1 MFYDLNVPWSAT
13 DAQLPRTLAFLDE
26 LGYNVV
32 ALNHTIS
39 GKLPAQI
46 SCPIPDPLP
55 YKDLPVK
62 LEIRRRVTLTLTD
75 SYQNARLAEL
85 ARAYDILAVRPVDER
100 TLQLACGSLDCD
112 IISLDLTQRFPF
124 YFRYKMLSEA
134 IRSGKRFEL
143 CYSQGLLGDTS
154 ARRNLISNATQ
165 LIRAS
170 RGRGL
175 IISSEAKA
183 AVGCRGPWDAINL
196 ATIWGLGQERG
207 FEAMSKEARNVVV
220 TAQLKRT
227 SYRGVID
234 VVYGGEKPAP
244 VEKNDEQKPE
254 SSKSKNKQPAVVN
267 GQKRK
272 AEALGTDPTE
282 VAEQLISKRE
292 AKRRAKQARL
302 SAGDGEKGTATE
314 SAIIQPTAPNGQK
327 RKAEALGSDDP
338 KATRKAKEARVDAA
352 EGDTD
357 IVSANTA
364 AVHPPSN
371 GQKHME
377 GVLGSQHAETNAKG
391 ARLDAANIE
400 GDALP
405 GSAEVATS
413 AT

>member
-13 DAQLPRTLAFLDE
+13 DTQLPRTLAFLDE

-32 ALNHTIS
+32 ALNHSIS

-55 YKDLPVK
+55 YQDLPTT
-62 LEIRRRVTLTLTD
+62 LEVRRRVTLTLTE
-75 SYQNARLAEL
+75 SYQNARLVEL

-124 YFRYKMLSEA
+124 YFKYKMLSEA

-143 CYSQGLLGDTS
+143 CYSQGLLGDSS

-175 IISSEAKA
+175 LISSEAKA
-183 AVGCRGPWDAINL
+183 AIGCRGPWDAINL

-220 TAQLKRT
+220 TAHLKRT
-227 SYRGVID
+227 GYRGVID
-234 VVYGGEKPAP
+234 VVYGGEKPAT
-244 VEKNDEQKPE
+244 VEKKDVQKVE
-254 SSKSKNKQPAVVN
+254 NAKGRQPAAAN

-272 AEALGTDPTE
+272 AETLGSEGPE
-282 VAEQLISKRE
+282 LAEKPISKRE
-292 AKRRAKQARL
+292 AKRRAKQARI
-302 SAGDGEKGTATE
+302 STGDGENETSTGTVLVE
-314 SAIIQPTAPNGQK
+314 SGAANGQK
-327 RKAEALGSDDP
+327 RKADVLDSGNVEQSGKPAGDLEG
-338 KATRKAKEARVDAA
+338 TRRTKE
-352 EGDTD
+352 
-357 IVSANTA
+357 
-364 AVHPPSN
+364 
-371 GQKHME
+371 
-377 GVLGSQHAETNAKG
+377 
-391 ARLDAANIE
+391 ARLDAATAE
-400 GDALP
+400 KEAVA
-405 GSAEVATS
+405 GSADAAT
-413 AT
+413 AGEGNQ